1 MYLLEELWYGNV
13 NPNERYN
20 RPNSEYAKLIK
31 ESADCLKRLEEELTP
46 EASNLLEEFCNI
58 QARAAGISEE
68 DTFIRGVRIG
78 ARFILD
84 VVGDYRSQTPQIGAD
99 E

>member
-31 ESADCLKRLEEELTP
+31 ESADCLKRLEEKLTP
-46 EASNLLEEFCNI
+46 EASKLLDEFCNI

-84 VVGDYRSQTPQIGAD
+84 VVGDYRSQTPQIGAN

>member
-31 ESADCLKRLEEELTP
+31 ESADCLKQLEEKLTP

>member
-31 ESADCLKRLEEELTP
+31 ESADCLKQLEEELTP

-58 QARAAGISEE
+58 QARAAGILEE

-84 VVGDYRSQTPQIGAD
+84 VVGDYHSQTPQIGGN